1 MGIGFA
7 VAKDIC
13 EMGGNVAVLDLRD
26 SPLEDVH
33 GLAKKF
39 NVKVEYIQA
48 DVSNEAS
55 LRAAFDKAISALG
68 RLDGIVTAAGIA
80 IDKPFAE
87 QGWEE
92 VNKVIQINV
101 SVSNVVPSSELRLI
115 YYRALDHS
123 FPLSTQSNKCR
134 NKAHQE
140 V

>member
-101 SVSNVVPSSELRLI
+101 SFSNVVPGSELWLI
-115 YYRALDHS
+115 CYRALDHS
-123 FPLSTQSNKCR
+123 SPLSTQSNRCR